1 MILRDRTAI
10 RRTEF
15 SRPIRI
21 AIRDGILTP
30 TAEVF
35 DYGCGLG
42 DDIRRLQDA
51 GFSSFG
57 WDPAHLPSGSKH
69 PADVVNLGYVVNV
82 IERPE
87 ERVESLRDAWMHA
100 RNVLIIAA
108 RLRNES
114 DERFLPYQDGYVT
127 QLQTFQK
134 FYDQQEL
141 RDWIADALGEMPVA
155 AAPGVFY
162 VFRSSTSREAFIA
175 SRYRRR
181 VAVPRIRRS
190 ERLYEENQVV
200 LQELMSFVMDR
211 GRLPEFDEIRAG
223 AELTSVFGTVRRA
236 FQVVRRVTGAEQWE
250 AITEERRNDLLV
262 YLALGRFPRRPPFSS
277 LPTVLQRD
285 IKALFTTYKRACE
298 GGDQL
303 LFSAGDMKKINE
315 ACSRS
320 PFGKLMPAALYVH
333 VAGVDRLAGILRVYE
348 GCARVLS
355 GQVEGTT
362 IVKLRRDEPKVSYLS
377 YPTFNDD
384 GHPSLTASVRVNLR
398 SLDLRHRNFIQSTD
412 PPILHRKEEFV
423 PDDYPGRETFAGL
436 TKAEESAGLFENPED
451 IGSLQHWNARLKL
464 RHLRIV
470 DHEVRLDDSSRS
482 D

>member
-1 MILRDRTAI
+1 M
-10 RRTEF
+10 
-15 SRPIRI
+15 
-21 AIRDGILTP
+21 
-30 TAEVF
+30 
-35 DYGCGLG
+35 
-42 DDIRRLQDA
+42 
-51 GFSSFG
+51 
-57 WDPAHLPSGSKH
+57 
-69 PADVVNLGYVVNV
+69 
-82 IERPE
+82 
-87 ERVESLRDAWMHA
+87 
-100 RNVLIIAA
+100 
-108 RLRNES
+108 
-114 DERFLPYQDGYVT
+114 
-127 QLQTFQK
+127 
-134 FYDQQEL
+134 
-141 RDWIADALGEMPVA
+141 
-155 AAPGVFY
+155 
-162 VFRSSTSREAFIA
+162 
-175 SRYRRR
+175 
-181 VAVPRIRRS
+181 
-190 ERLYEENQVV
+190 
-200 LQELMSFVMDR
+200 
-211 GRLPEFDEIRAG
+211 
-223 AELTSVFGTVRRA
+223 
-236 FQVVRRVTGAEQWE
+236 
-250 AITEERRNDLLV
+250 
-262 YLALGRFPRRPPFSS
+262 
-277 LPTVLQRD
+277 
-285 IKALFTTYKRACE
+285 
-298 GGDQL
+298 

>member
-1 MILRDRTAI
+1 M
-10 RRTEF
+10 
-15 SRPIRI
+15 
-21 AIRDGILTP
+21 
-30 TAEVF
+30 
-35 DYGCGLG
+35 
-42 DDIRRLQDA
+42 
-51 GFSSFG
+51 
-57 WDPAHLPSGSKH
+57 
-69 PADVVNLGYVVNV
+69 VNLGYVVNV

-262 YLALGRFPRRPPFSS
+262 YLALGRFPRATPAVFEPADGPP
-277 LPTVLQRD
+277 
-285 IKALFTTYKRACE
+285 
-298 GGDQL
+298 
-303 LFSAGDMKKINE
+303 AGYQGSI
-315 ACSRS
+315 
-320 PFGKLMPAALYVH
+320 Y
-333 VAGVDRLAGILRVYE
+333 
-348 GCARVLS
+348 
-355 GQVEGTT
+355 
-362 IVKLRRDEPKVSYLS
+362 
-377 YPTFNDD
+377 
-384 GHPSLTASVRVNLR
+384 NL
-398 SLDLRHRNFIQSTD
+398 
-412 PPILHRKEEFV
+412 
-423 PDDYPGRETFAGL
+423 
-436 TKAEESAGLFENPED
+436 
-451 IGSLQHWNARLKL
+451 
-464 RHLRIV
+464 
-470 DHEVRLDDSSRS
+470 
-482 D
+482 

>member
-10 RRTEF
+10 RRNEF

-42 DDIRRLQDA
+42 DDLRHLQGA
-51 GFSSFG
+51 GFNSFG
-57 WDPAHLPSGSKH
+57 WDPAHLPSGSKR

-82 IERPE
+82 IEHPD
-87 ERVESLRDAWMHA
+87 ERVESLRDAWMHT
-100 RNVLIIAA
+100 RNVLIVAA
-108 RLRNES
+108 RLRNEN
-114 DERFLPYQDGYVT
+114 DERFQPYQDGYVT

-175 SRYRRR
+175 SRYRRQ

-190 ERLYEENQVV
+190 ERLFEENQIV
-200 LQELMSFVMDR
+200 LQELMSFVMER
-211 GRLPEFDEIRAG
+211 GRLAEPDEIPAG
-223 AELTSVFGTVRRA
+223 AELVSVFGTLRRA
-236 FQVVRRVTGAEQWE
+236 FQIVRRVTGAEQWE
-250 AITEERRNDLLV
+250 AIAEERRNDLLV

-277 LPTVLQRD
+277 LPTLLQRD

-298 GGDQL
+298 EGDQL

-315 ACSRS
+315 ACSKS
-320 PFGKLMPAALYVH
+320 PFGKLMPTALYVH
-333 VAGVDRLAGILRVYE
+333 VVGLDRLSGILRVYE

-377 YPTFNDD
+377 YPSFDQD
-384 GHPSLTASVRVNLR
+384 GHPCLATSLRVDLR
-398 SLDLRHRNFIQSTD
+398 SLNLKHRSFIESTD
-412 PPILHRKEEFV
+412 PPILHRKEEIV
-423 PDDYPGRETFAGL
+423 PDDYPNRESFVSL
-436 TKAEESAGLFENPED
+436 TRSEEAVGLFQNPEM
-451 IGSLQHWNARLKL
+451 IGSRERWISELKS
-464 RHLRIV
+464 RHVRV
-470 DHEVRLDDSSRS
+470 VGHEVQPEDRS
-482 D
+482 